1 MAAELAITTL
11 SPHTHPERLTLLE
24 MMDNIVKA
32 TDLATIVLNDVLNV
46 QHLQAGTFSFASIP
60 FNLVESH
67 RQVIRLLQYQMTN
80 KQIDFSCH
88 IDESLEG
95 VTVIGDGNRLKQVV
109 QNFLNNASKFTPHG
123 GRIRVF
129 VERLP
134 LPQPA
139 TESEKGTESST
150 GKSNDCEVEFI
161 RVRTSVT
168 NDGPVI
174 GENERS
180 KIFHPWKQLRAGEHH
195 GGGSGLGLAICK
207 DFVEKGFGGI
217 IDFTSTVAGTTFF
230 FDINFK
236 VHSVAYSPELTTA
249 LPTRHV
255 SHASAS
261 PQYLQTHCSTTFD
274 VEMPPISQSSD
285 DINVVDMVPEVFDVM
300 VVEDS
305 LMNRTL
311 LIRIL
316 TSFGMN
322 CVSCENGQQAVDMLT
337 GVGERFVKCRI
348 VLMDKEMP
356 VMDGYVATEKLRAN
370 PIFSGHIIGVT
381 GNALDSQVSEF
392 LSKGVDEVITKPV
405 KSSRIQSM
413 LMQYGLLK
421 TEVPLLWS
429 PLPPNRH
436 TDNTA
441 V

>member
-1 MAAELAITTL
+1 MAAELAIATL

-46 QHLQAGTFSFASIP
+46 QHLQAGTFSFASVP
-60 FNLVESH
+60 FDLVESH

-109 QNFLNNASKFTPHG
+109 QNFLNNACKFTPHG
-123 GRIRVF
+123 GRIRVL

-134 LPQPA
+134 QPQPA
-139 TESEKGTESST
+139 TESDQEKEKEENEAGHTKADLQGEY
-150 GKSNDCEVEFI
+150 V

-168 NDGPVI
+168 NDGTVI

-236 VHSVAYSPELTTA
+236 VHTSMLTDSSTPTPSIIGRAETLGGVAAEM
-249 LPTRHV
+249 
-255 SHASAS
+255 
-261 PQYLQTHCSTTFD
+261 QTFTHQLD
-274 VEMPPISQSSD
+274 VEDGLCELI
-285 DINVVDMVPEVFDVM
+285 PEEFDVM
-300 VVEDS
+300 VVDDS
-305 LMNRTL
+305 VMNRTL
-311 LIRIL
+311 LVRIL
-316 TSFGMN
+316 NSFGMN

-337 GVGERFVKCRI
+337 GVGERFVKCQI